1 MGTDTWLATGSK
13 CTAPGKMAFVSTA
26 LTYRAEAKAINR
38 RMPIPVDLQAG
49 CKSNDRNDQPRMRP
63 IQNVTAKLDNS
74 RMTKVSAPLSMNPPA
89 ELTPHERRMTAL
101 MLPAIPHQKQT
112 STTRKNSA
120 GAERLRMND
129 FIDYAGRS
137 RPVRFIYSRYS
148 SPNCCSIIFS
158 SG

>member
-1 MGTDTWLATGSK
+1 MSKGTDTWLATGSK

-26 LTYRAEAKAINR
+26 PTYLADTMAISR
-38 RMPIPVDLQAG
+38 RMPVPVDLQAG
-49 CKSNDRNDQPRMRP
+49 CKSNDRSDQPRMRP

-74 RMTKVSAPLSMNPPA
+74 RMTKVSAPRSVNSPAPA
-89 ELTPHERRMTAL
+89 ELTGHKRWTTAL

-129 FIDYAGRS
+129 FIVLSGTYCRS
-137 RPVRFIYSRYS
+137 LAAAAPTT
-148 SPNCCSIIFS
+148 
-158 SG
+158 